1 MKKFKTI
8 VVLMGYLLLVNSVL
22 AEDSVSG
29 KTSVAIF
36 AGGCF
41 WCMEPPFDALTGVIS
56 TISGYSG
63 GDVKN
68 PTYKDVSNGKTGHS
82 EVVQVTYDPKLIS
95 YEKLL
100 EVFWRNIDPFD
111 AQGQFCDKGDQYKTV
126 IFYGNDQEKKLAE
139 ASKQAIAAK
148 FPGKNLATSIN
159 PSQQFYPGE
168 DYHQD
173 YYKKNPYKYKF
184 YRFTC
189 GRDQRLNEV
198 WSR

>member
-1 MKKFKTI
+1 MKKIIKN
-8 VVLMGYLLLVNSVL
+8 VVLAGCLLLVNGVF
-22 AEDSVSG
+22 AEDAVHG
-29 KTSVAIF
+29 KSSIAIF

-41 WCMEPPFDALTGVIS
+41 WCMEPPFDVLPGVIS

-63 GDVKN
+63 GHVDN
-68 PTYKDVSNGKTGHS
+68 PTYKEVSNGKTGHF
-82 EVVQVTYDPKLIS
+82 EVVQVSYDPKLIS

-111 AQGQFCDKGDQYKTV
+111 ARGQFCDKGEQYKTV
-126 IFYGNDQEKKLAE
+126 IFYGNDQERQLAE
-139 ASKQAIAAK
+139 ASKQAISAK
-148 FPGKNLATSIN
+148 FPGKNLVTVIN
-159 PSQQFYPGE
+159 PSQQFYPAE

-173 YYKKNPYKYKF
+173 YYQKNPYKYKF

-198 WSR
+198 WGR